1 MNKQTNRFTL
11 THAVVQGM
19 ASTPCRMR
27 CAGCSRVCI
36 GWLSRRQM
44 DAAKVSEGKARNCP
58 ITGVASSSWPKF
70 SEACL
75 YLLWHSKACRLWV
88 LQVLVAWWAC
98 AWWLLSLLSAI
109 YPTEMTARHIYIYTH
124 TVYTWYDFLAKHR
137 LTCLRPWS
145 CCRGGFNLD
154 KSGFTLS
161 CTGKRQSVFQ
171 FEWSLG
177 VSIYV
182 SLYVCIFSGV
192 VGVAAIHFKEIRGNR
207 QSCTPRLIRL
217 KRWMRCRHVGRLDGG
232 SQRDGHKSS
241 SCRVLM
247 WIPVVLISFQCVA
260 QCRSNAFPFSCD
272 AQSEHC
278 WSHSTTAAN
287 SGARLVLA
295 RQCSN
300 CIKIASCICRRTPVD
315 NLDILMQFC
324 FFVTSCHTFGIC
336 WRQLTSF
343 DSESKDFYTAFATS
357 SIDAKTN
364 CNGKCSIRLFRRIW

>member
-1 MNKQTNRFTL
+1 MPWFKVWLRR
-11 THAVVQGM
+11 HV
-19 ASTPCRMR
+19 
-27 CAGCSRVCI
+27 
-36 GWLSRRQM
+36 GW
-44 DAAKVSEGKARNCP
+44 DALAAQESVLDDCPGDRWMQQRLVKARPEIVPSREWHRVRGQNFQRHAFTSCG
-58 ITGVASSSWPKF
+58 IPKHVDF
-70 SEACL
+70 GCCKFLLHGGPVHDDCCL
-75 YLLWHSKACRLWV
+75 CCQRYIRLKW
-88 LQVLVAWWAC
+88 LQG
-98 AWWLLSLLSAI
+98 
-109 YPTEMTARHIYIYTH
+109 IYIYIHTH